1 MKHYIKFLL
10 PSLIIFVA
18 CNKDIEVKLPVEE
31 PKLVVN
37 SQTNV
42 GDTIHVQVTKSMN
55 VLEYSFESAL
65 ITNATVQLNIDN
77 IPGPVMI
84 YDPVKK
90 YYTAPVKAEQGKKYS
105 VTVTAPSFTKA
116 EAGTLV
122 PVAVP
127 IVNVHRVEHVRT
139 DDDEGSIDELRITFD
154 DPPTPGDYYI
164 VRIAEPKES
173 KFFNNFYD
181 IRSTDASVESIA
193 SSDNLSDAGGV
204 RLSRKGIVVNDA
216 LFNGGRKEL
225 VLYGAHD
232 LLEPTHTTDANN
244 QPVTLYTTVELLH
257 VTNDY
262 YRYFK
267 SYMFVS
273 ESYDDGFTQP
283 ANVYTNI
290 ANGYGIFSIVYKD
303 KKMVQ

>member
-1 MKHYIKFLL
+1 MKHYIKFLF
-10 PSLIIFVA
+10 PSLVIFVA

-55 VLEYSFESAL
+55 VLEYNFESAL
-65 ITNATVQLNIDN
+65 ITNAAVQLYIDN
-77 IPGPVMI
+77 VPGPVMI

-116 EAGTLV
+116 EANTLV
-122 PVAVP
+122 PAAVP
-127 IVNVHRVEHVRT
+127 IVDIRRVKNVRT

-154 DPPTPGDYYI
+154 DPSTPGAYYI
-164 VRIAEPKES
+164 IRIAEPKES
-173 KFFNNFYD
+173 KVFNNSFV
-181 IRSTDASVESIA
+181 IRSTDASVEGIA
-193 SSDNLSDAGGV
+193 NSDDFSDAGGL
-204 RLSRKGIVVNDA
+204 RLNRKGIVVNDA

-225 VLYGAHD
+225 VLYCAHD
-232 LLEPTHTTDANN
+232 LLEPTQATDDNN

-257 VTNDY
+257 VTNDC

>member
-10 PSLIIFVA
+10 PSLIIFAA

-31 PKLVVN
+31 SKLVVN
-37 SQTNV
+37 SRTNV

-55 VLEYSFESAL
+55 VLEYNFESAL
-65 ITNATVQLNIDN
+65 ITNASVQLYVDN
-77 IPGPVMI
+77 VPGPVMA
-84 YDPVKK
+84 YDPAKK
-90 YYTAPVKAEQGKKYS
+90 YYTAPVKAEQGKKYN

-116 EAGTLV
+116 EASTLV

-127 IVNVHRVEHVRT
+127 IVAMHRVENVRT

-164 VRIAEPKES
+164 IRITEPKES
-173 KFFNNFYD
+173 KFFNNSFI
-181 IRSTDASVESIA
+181 IRSSDASVEGIA
-193 SSDNLSDAGGV
+193 NSDDFSDAGGL
-204 RLSRKGIVVNDA
+204 RLSRKGIVVNDL
-216 LFNGGRKEL
+216 LFNGGSKEL
-225 VLYGAHD
+225 VLYCAHD
-232 LLEPTHTTDANN
+232 LLEPTHTTDDNN

-290 ANGYGIFSIVYKD
+290 INGYGIFSIVSKD
-303 KKMVQ
+303 KKMIQ